1 MIPNFVE
8 IVKGKLGY
16 IVKGQTGKWYGVKP
30 PVRQE
35 GDITTFSR
43 TSRSRLR
50 ETLAMAHLKRGGRLF
65 GVTFTIPSPTQADI
79 LSPCKVRLIW
89 SDFSQHIFPRTFPH
103 SSLIW
108 RIELQER
115 GQAHW
120 HCVFYCSDDD
130 ALSRN
135 VDLSIAF
142 DLVCFEVCSV
152 WRALVYNRVNTENW
166 SDKTHFGFADNG
178 VDVKPLTSSA
188 IVGYVCDHGS
198 KQKQAQLGWVG
209 RQWGVIGRKNLSF
222 EGESVV
228 SVPLEHHKKAAR
240 QFRRL
245 QEHLRRDGKYTGV
258 RVTAAANVSRSIFGK
273 DAERLVKCYEL
284 PFNS

>member
-1 MIPNFVE
+1 MIPNSVE

-16 IVKGQTGKWYGVKP
+16 IVKGQTGKWFGVKP
-30 PVRQE
+30 PSREV

-43 TSRSRLR
+43 ASRSRLR
-50 ETLAMAHLKRGGRLF
+50 ETLAMAHLKRGGRLY
-65 GVTFTIPSPTQADI
+65 GVTFTIPSPTMSDI
-79 LSPCKVRLIW
+79 LSSDKVRDIW
-89 SDFSQHIFPRTFPH
+89 SDFGQHIFPRTFPH

-120 HCVFYCSDDD
+120 HCVFYLSDDD
-130 ALSRN
+130 ASSRN
-135 VDLSIAF
+135 ADLSNAY
-142 DLVCFEVCSV
+142 DLVCFELVGV
-152 WRALVYNRVNTENW
+152 WRKLVYKRVNTDNW
-166 SDKTHFGFADNG
+166 TLQTHLGFSDRG

-198 KQKQAQLGWVG
+198 KAKQAQLGWVG

-222 EGESVV
+222 EGEAVV

-258 RVTAAANVSRSIFGK
+258 CVTPAANVSRSIFGK

-284 PFNS
+284 PF

>member
-1 MIPNFVE
+1 MISQTVK

-16 IVKGQTGKWYGVKP
+16 IVKGQSGKWYGVKP
-30 PVRQE
+30 PTRQE

-43 TSRSRLR
+43 SSRSRLR
-50 ETLAMAHLKRGGRLF
+50 ETLAMAHLKRGGRFF
-65 GVTFTIPSPTQADI
+65 GVTFTIPSPTDADI
-79 LSPCKVRLIW
+79 LSSDKVRDIW
-89 SDFSQHIFPRTFPH
+89 SDFSQNIFPRTFSH

-115 GQAHW
+115 GQADR

-130 ALSRN
+130 AFVRN
-135 VDLSIAF
+135 ADFSISF
-142 DLVCFEVCSV
+142 ELVCFELCSV
-152 WRALVYNRVNTENW
+152 WRKLIYKRVDTVNW
-166 SDKTHFGFADNG
+166 SEKTHLGFSDKG
-178 VDVKPLTSSA
+178 VDIKPLTSSA

-258 RVTAAANVSRSIFGK
+258 RVTAASNVSRSIFGK

-284 PFNS
+284 PF

>member
-1 MIPNFVE
+1 MIPNSVE

-30 PVRQE
+30 PVRQV

-43 TSRSRLR
+43 ASRSRLR
-50 ETLAMAHLKRGGRLF
+50 ETLAMAHLITDGRLF
-65 GVTFTIPSPTQADI
+65 GVTFTIPSPTLSDI
-79 LSPCKVRLIW
+79 LSPAKVRDIW
-89 SDFSQHIFPRTFPH
+89 FDFIRHIFPRSFSH

-130 ALSRN
+130 AYSRN
-135 VDLSIAF
+135 ADLSIAF
-142 DLVCFEVCSV
+142 DLVCIELCRV
-152 WRALVYNRVNTENW
+152 WRELVYKRVNTDNW
-166 SDKTHFGFADNG
+166 SLQTHLGFSDRG
-178 VDVKPLTSSA
+178 VDIQPLTSSA

-222 EGESVV
+222 EGEAVV

-258 RVTAAANVSRSIFGK
+258 RVTPSANVSRSIFGK
-273 DAERLVKCYEL
+273 DANRLVQCYGL
-284 PFNS
+284 PV

>member
-1 MIPNFVE
+1 MIPQNVK
-8 IVKGKLGY
+8 IVKGELGY

-30 PVRQE
+30 PIRKE

-65 GVTFTIPSPTQADI
+65 GVTFTIPSPTDADI
-79 LSPCKVRLIW
+79 LSPDRVRVIW
-89 SDFSQHIFPRTFPH
+89 SDFSQHIFPRTFRN

-130 ALSRN
+130 ALSRHS
-135 VDLSIAF
+135 DLSVAF
-142 DLVCFEVCSV
+142 DLVCFELCSV
-152 WRALVYNRVNTENW
+152 WRQLIYKRVDTDKWALQTHLGFD
-166 SDKTHFGFADNG
+166 DKG
-178 VDVKPLTSSA
+178 VDFKPLTSSA

-209 RQWGVIGRKNLSF
+209 RQWGVVGRKNLSF
-222 EGESVV
+222 DGSTVV
-228 SVPLEHHKKAAR
+228 SVPLAQHIKGAR

-258 RVTAAANVSRSIFGK
+258 RVTASANVSRSIFGK
-273 DAERLVKCYEL
+273 DAERLLRCYEL
-284 PFNS
+284 PF

>member
-1 MIPNFVE
+1 MISQTVK
-8 IVKGKLGY
+8 IVKGELGY
-16 IVKGQTGKWYGVKP
+16 MVKGQPGKWFGVKP

-43 TSRSRLR
+43 ASRSRLR
-50 ETLAMAHLKRGGRLF
+50 ETLAMAHLKSGGRLF
-65 GVTFTIPSPTQADI
+65 GVTFTIPSPTSSDI
-79 LSPCKVRLIW
+79 LSPAKVRDIW
-89 SDFSQHIFPRTFPH
+89 FDFIRHIFPRSFPH

-284 PFNS
+284 PF

>member
-1 MIPNFVE
+1 MIPNSVE
-8 IVKGKLGY
+8 IVKGELGY
-16 IVKGQTGKWYGVKP
+16 MVKGQPGKWFGVKP
-30 PVRQE
+30 PSRQV

-43 TSRSRLR
+43 ASRSRLR

-65 GVTFTIPSPTQADI
+65 GVTFTIPSPTMSDI
-79 LSPCKVRLIW
+79 LSPAKVRDIW
-89 SDFSQHIFPRTFPH
+89 SDFSQNIFPRTFPL

-130 ALSRN
+130 ALLRN
-135 VDLSIAF
+135 ADLSIAF
-142 DLVCFEVCSV
+142 DLVCSELCSV
-152 WRALVYNRVNTENW
+152 WRKLIYKRVDTYNWTLQTHLGF
-166 SDKTHFGFADNG
+166 SDKG

-222 EGESVV
+222 EGSAIV
-228 SVPLEHHKKAAR
+228 SVPSEHHKKAAR

-258 RVTAAANVSRSIFGK
+258 RVTPAANVSRSIFGK

-284 PFNS
+284 PF

>member
-1 MIPNFVE
+1 MISNSVK
-8 IVKGKLGY
+8 IVKGELGY
-16 IVKGQTGKWYGVKP
+16 MVKGQPSKWSGVKP
-30 PVRQE
+30 PVRQG
-35 GDITTFSR
+35 GDIKSFSR
-43 TSRSRLR
+43 VSRRRLR

-65 GVTFTIPSPTQADI
+65 GVTFTIPSHTDADI
-79 LSPCKVRLIW
+79 LSPDRVRDIW

-108 RIELQER
+108 RIELQQR

-130 ALSRN
+130 AYSRN
-135 VDLSIAF
+135 ADLSSAF
-142 DLVCFEVCSV
+142 DLAILEICSV
-152 WRALVYNRVNTENW
+152 WRQLVYKRVNTDNW
-166 SDKTHFGFADNG
+166 DFKTHSAFVRIG
-178 VDVKPLTSSA
+178 VDIKPLTSSA

-222 EGESVV
+222 EGSAIV
-228 SVPLEHHKKAAR
+228 SVPLDQHKKAAR

-258 RVTAAANVSRSIFGK
+258 RVTPAANVSRSIFGK
-273 DAERLVKCYEL
+273 DAERLVKCYGL

>member
-1 MIPNFVE
+1 MISQT
-8 IVKGKLGY
+8 VKIIKGELGY
-16 IVKGQTGKWYGVKP
+16 MVKGQPGQWYGVKP
-30 PVRQE
+30 PVRQS

-50 ETLAMAHLKRGGRLF
+50 ETLAMAHLKSGGRLF
-65 GVTFTIPSPTQADI
+65 GVTFTIPSPTSSDI
-79 LSPCKVRLIW
+79 LSPDEVRAIW

-130 ALSRN
+130 LILRHA
-135 VDLSIAF
+135 DLSIAP
-142 DLVCFEVCSV
+142 DLVCFEVFRA
-152 WRALVYNRVNTENW
+152 WRQLIYNHFDTFNW
-166 SDKTHFGFADNG
+166 SKKTHFGFADNG
-178 VDVKPLTSSA
+178 VDIKPLTSSA

-222 EGESVV
+222 EGSIVV
-228 SVPLEHHKKAAR
+228 SVPLSQHIKGAR

-258 RVTAAANVSRSIFGK
+258 RVTPSANVSRSIFGK

-284 PFNS
+284 PFKS

>member
-1 MIPNFVE
+1 MIPNIVQ

-30 PVRQE
+30 PIRKE

-43 TSRSRLR
+43 SSRSRLR

-65 GVTFTIPSPTQADI
+65 GVTFTIPSPTSSDI
-79 LSPCKVRLIW
+79 LPPDEVRAIW

-120 HCVFYCSDDD
+120 HCVFYCSDHD
-130 ALSRN
+130 ALSRHA
-135 VDLSIAF
+135 DLSIAF
-142 DLVCFEVCSV
+142 DFVCFEVCRA
-152 WRALVYNRVNTENW
+152 WRQLIFNHVDTFNW
-166 SDKTHFGFADNG
+166 SRKTHFGFADNG
-178 VDVKPLTSSA
+178 VDIKPLTSSA

-222 EGESVV
+222 EGEAVA

-258 RVTAAANVSRSIFGK
+258 RVTPAANVSRSIFGK
-273 DAERLVKCYEL
+273 DAERLVKCYGL
-284 PFNS
+284 PV

>member
-8 IVKGKLGY
+8 IVKGELGY

-130 ALSRN
+130 ALTRN
-135 VDLSIAF
+135 ADLSNAF
-142 DLVCFEVCSV
+142 DLVCFELCSV
-152 WRALVYNRVNTENW
+152 WRKLVQKRVNTDNW
-166 SDKTHFGFADNG
+166 SLKTYIGFSDNG

-222 EGESVV
+222 EGSTVV
-228 SVPLEHHKKAAR
+228 SVPLAQHIKGAR

-258 RVTAAANVSRSIFGK
+258 RVTPAANVSRSIFGK

-284 PFNS
+284 PF